1 MTNVLSWK
9 WWVIMALAFGT
20 LACAN
25 REERREARRER
36 ADARYAERME
46 RAEQRR
52 AEREAAREQGT
63 PQLTA
68 RERAEQRRAER
79 LERQEQRR
87 APREQAAARETR
99 AQPAPPAQTAA
110 ASPPPAAAE
119 PQARVVFMRVSKQTS
134 NVEATLFD
142 VSAPGEPK
150 LIGTVSAA
158 SKLSHSFKPGTYTF
172 MVVGETAEFMDATLA
187 EGKTYYA
194 LVIPKSGAKR
204 FGLEPVRRD
213 ELQGKEFQGWDRGTR
228 PMPAGAKGE
237 APADASDKRVR
248 HWQEWIKK
256 PESQRA
262 TLTLNAEDG
271 R

>member
-1 MTNVLSWK
+1 MVDIRSWK
-9 WWVIMALAFGT
+9 VWVIFALALGT
-20 LACAN
+20 LACN
-25 REERREARRER
+25 REARRER
-36 ADARYAERME
+36 ADARYAERLE

-52 AEREAAREQGT
+52 AEREGARDQGA
-63 PQLTA
+63 PRLTA

-79 LERQEQRR
+79 LARQEQRR
-87 APREQAAARETR
+87 AQREQPAVRESR
-99 AQPAPPAQTAA
+99 AQPEPPAQSLA
-110 ASPPPAAAE
+110 ASSPPAAAGS
-119 PQARVVFMRVSKQTS
+119 PARVVFMRVSKQTS
-134 NVEATLFD
+134 SVEATLFD
-142 VSAPGEPK
+142 VSEPGEPK
-150 LIGTVSAA
+150 LIGAVGAA
-158 SKLSHSFKPGTYTF
+158 SKLSHSFKPGNYTF

-204 FGLEPVRRD
+204 FALEPVRRD

-228 PMPAGAKGE
+228 PMPAGAKGQ

-248 HWQEWIKK
+248 HWQEWVKK